1 MLLCEFFVA
10 TKSAESSLRMTE
22 TRYLHVPDGLAGER
36 ADVALAKLLGMSRS
50 ACTELLASGGVV
62 FNGKPLGKS
71 DRIADGAILEVTL
84 APVVNRLEV
93 VPVEV
98 EDFRIVYEDD
108 DIVVIDKPAGVAAH
122 PSVGWS
128 GPTVS
133 GALLQLGVKVT
144 TSGAQERAGIV
155 QRLDVGTSGLMTVA
169 KTELAYSRLKQMFRD
184 RSVHKVYHALV
195 QGHPDPSSGTI
206 DAPIARHPKAEF
218 KFTVAADGKPSVT
231 HYSTLE
237 AFPSASLLEVI
248 LETGRTHQ
256 IRVHFSQF
264 RHPLVGDTMYGA
276 DPKLAAKLGIE
287 HQWLHATRLSF
298 VHPITGLQVEF
309 TSPHPVELTRVLEK
323 LAI

>member
-1 MLLCEFFVA
+1 MSE
-10 TKSAESSLRMTE
+10 LRI
-22 TRYLHVPDGLAGER
+22 LPVPDGLVGER
-36 ADVALAKLLGMSRS
+36 ADVALSKLLGLSRS
-50 ACTELLASGGVV
+50 ACTELLNDGNVV
-62 FNGKPLGKS
+62 SRGKVLGKS
-71 DRIADGAILEVTL
+71 DRILADALFEITM
-84 APVVNRLEV
+84 PKPKNHLEV
-93 VPVEV
+93 VAVEV
-98 EDFRIVYEDD
+98 DDFRIVFEDD

-122 PSVGWS
+122 PSAGWS

-133 GALLQLGVKVT
+133 GALLQLGVKIS

-155 QRLDVGTSGLMTVA
+155 QRLDVGTTGLMTIA
-169 KTELAYSRLKQMFRD
+169 KSELAYSRLKQMFRD
-184 RSVHKVYHALV
+184 RTVHKVYHALV

-264 RHPLVGDTMYGA
+264 RHALVGDSMYGA
-276 DPKLAAKLGIE
+276 DPKLAARLGME

-298 VHPITGLQVEF
+298 NHPITGLPVEF
-309 TSPHPVELTRVLEK
+309 NSPHPQKLQSVLE
-323 LAI
+323 LLRQ